1 MKLRLLL
8 LAGAGALFPAA
19 TGLSSANAA
28 AQPPAVSG
36 AFTPPT
42 GPMTMTRTLVR
53 NLADGKQI
61 IVTRRYLIRFTPEGD
76 GYRLDGEQI
85 DAEVV
90 APSALSGL
98 AEIERK
104 RIDKG
109 LFPARLDARG
119 MIQPTRLDRDPDTT
133 SAALAQGQ
141 QIIAAAPLAPE
152 AKRER
157 IAVLGQVASSATPS
171 AWPVFLFNPGTNERV
186 ERRKLTLASGA
197 EGEVEVRITVQGVMA
212 CGLPLAVERTVTTYL
227 AGTSRVSREVWT
239 FALNPA

>member
-36 AFTPPT
+36 AFAPPT
-42 GPMTMTRTLVR
+42 GPVTMTRTLVR

-119 MIQPTRLDRDPDTT
+119 MIRPARLDRDPDTT

-141 QIIAAAPLAPE
+141 QIIAAAPLAPD

-157 IAVLGQVASSATPS
+157 IAVLDGIILPLRNPAGKLDFPQVARMGRLPA
-171 AWPVFLFNPGTNERV
+171 
-186 ERRKLTLASGA
+186 
-197 EGEVEVRITVQGVMA
+197 
-212 CGLPLAVERTVTTYL
+212 GL
-227 AGTSRVSREVWT
+227 VSRIRSKG
-239 FALNPA
+239 FRPL